1 MDAAAPPADALQG
14 MVKLAHHTEVAILD
28 ELRAH
33 DTLRISGFRAWRG
46 IRRQTARDIGIITSS
61 MLTPR
66 D

>member
-33 DTLRISGFRAWRG
+33 DTLRILRFRAWRG
-46 IRRQTARDIGIITSS
+46 ILRQTARDIRIITSS